1 MASIYKLKPG
11 NIFTVPNEDK
21 TTQCKLCF
29 EIAKPEDGCNL
40 GPLYQYGRLLTN
52 TKTRENEDAL
62 HEEDMEVYCAHYF
75 CLLFCSALCQ
85 GGEDDSEGIK
95 GLGFGKSI
103 FNLLWL
109 GGFRHFWRVADGI
122 GKAEYSVPYHFST
135 LFVLPLKVLLIMVIK
150 QLSTVKRLTS
160 SSTRFR
166 VAPNCSLEE

>member
-11 NIFTVPNEDK
+11 NIFTVPNDDK

-52 TKTRENEDAL
+52 TQTRENEAAL

-85 GGEDDSEGIK
+85 RGEDDSEGIK
-95 GLGFGKSI
+95 GFLP
-103 FNLLWL
+103 
-109 GGFRHFWRVADGI
+109 DG
-122 GKAEYSVPYHFST
+122 T
-135 LFVLPLKVLLIMVIK
+135 
-150 QLSTVKRLTS
+150 
-160 SSTRFR
+160 
-166 VAPNCSLEE
+166 